1 MPASLSPQAS
11 ESLRKL
17 GVSMVLFFGSAGCVQ
32 VAAARVGASQR
43 VRGLVARLEAGG
55 SASGLERCVV
65 FATHGEVLGARG
77 TRGATERPA
86 PSALRFLGCLGGLV
100 GCFLVWGVLQERM
113 MTTAYDGEK
122 FATSSVLV
130 FANKAFAAAAALLL
144 WAPWREKRAPA
155 CAYKPLPF
163 VAFTWVAVS
172 NTLSSWAQLEAL
184 KFVSFPTQVLAKASK
199 LIPALAVGRLVNGSR
214 YGAADYGVAAAI
226 TGGTALFMLA
236 QAEDPGAGPAND
248 DAGGLLML
256 GAYLLFDSATGP
268 LQARFYGEHG
278 ADKYAMMFGVGF
290 FSTLLSGLEL
300 AQSGDAPAAW
310 AFFARHPAALP
321 DLAVL
326 SLASTAGQVVI
337 YTTLELYGNVTFT
350 VMMIVR
356 QIVSILVSCYRFGHV
371 IAPRAWLGVVVVF
384 AATAFKATRSSRRAP
399 AKKVDPPAATATAT
413 PRRSSRLAAKRNGS

>member
-32 VAAARVGASQR
+32 VAAARVGASRR

-65 FATHGEVLGARG
+65 FATHG
-77 TRGATERPA
+77 
-86 PSALRFLGCLGGLV
+86 GGLV

-278 ADKYAMMFGVGF
+278 ADN
-290 FSTLLSGLEL
+290 GLEL

-310 AFFARHPAALP
+310 AFFAAPGAP

-384 AATAFKATRSSRRAP
+384 AATASTTRSSRRAP

-413 PRRSSRLAAKRNGS
+413 PRRSSRLAAKRRLGS